1 MALQLINTGTFS
13 NDATG
18 TPAQTAFQI
27 INANFSQLFGVIPA
41 TFGPPATPP
50 GGTTVTILGATPAS
64 LPALAVTG
72 GVAISGTAPAAGS
85 LTVSGGVVIGAPTG
99 GNEGAGTVNATGLFV
114 NGVPVSTAVAA
125 GSTAYILALPIISTP
140 SIVSSLRITSPAIVR
155 NSIGNYTVTHN
166 LGTTAYG
173 VSATVLQN
181 SGTVGVVSVF
191 APTSSA
197 ISFLTLVG
205 GSLSDVI
212 GDVYLTFIF

>member
-50 GGTTVTILGATPAS
+50 GGTTVTILGATPAT

-114 NGVPVSTAVAA
+114 NGVAVSTAVAS
-125 GSTAYILALPIISTP
+125 GSTAYILALPSGTP
-140 SIVSSLRITSPAIVR
+140 SVVQSLRITSPAIVR
-155 NSIGNYTVTHN
+155 NSLGNYTITHN
-166 LGTTAYG
+166 LGTAAYG
-173 VSATVLQN
+173 VTATVLQN
-181 SGTVGVVSVF
+181 SGSVGVVTVF
-191 APTSSA
+191 APTSSQ

-205 GSLSDVI
+205 GSLSDAI
-212 GDVYLTFIF
+212 GDVYLNFIF

>member
-1 MALQLINTGTFS
+1 MALQLISTGTFS

-50 GGTTVTILGATPAS
+50 GGTTVTILGATPAT

-85 LTVSGGVVIGAPTG
+85 LTVSGGVVIGAATG

-114 NGVPVSTAVAA
+114 NGVAVSTAVAA
-125 GSTAYILALPIISTP
+125 GNTAYILSLPSASPSIIS
-140 SIVSSLRITSPAIVR
+140 SVRITTPAIVR
-155 NSIGNYTVTHN
+155 NSLGNFTVTHN
-166 LGTTAYG
+166 LGTTVYG
-173 VSATVLQN
+173 VAATVLQS
-181 SGTVGVVSVF
+181 SGSVGVVTVF
-191 APTSSA
+191 APSSTQ
-197 ISFLTLVG
+197 ISFLCLVG
-205 GSLSDVI
+205 GSLSDAI
-212 GDVYLTFIF
+212 GDVYLNFIF

>member
-1 MALQLINTGTFS
+1 MALQLISTGTFS

-50 GGTTVTILGATPAS
+50 GGTTVTILGATPAT

-85 LTVSGGVVIGAPTG
+85 LTVSGGVVIGAAAG

-114 NGVPVSTAVAA
+114 NGVAVSTAVAS
-125 GSTAYILALPIISTP
+125 GSTAYILALPSGSP
-140 SIVSSLRITSPAIVR
+140 SIVSSLRVTSPAIVR
-155 NSIGNYTVTHN
+155 NSSGNYTVTHN

-173 VSATVLQN
+173 VSTAVLQS
-181 SGTVGVVSVF
+181 SGTVGVVTVF
-191 APTSSA
+191 NATSTQL
-197 ISFLTLVG
+197 SFLTLVG
-205 GSLSDVI
+205 GSLSDAI
-212 GDVYLTFIF
+212 GDVYLNFIF